1 MVLHVNQVKSYI
13 HWGDAYTRGITGRG
27 VGVAVLDTGIY
38 PHKDFDNRIIAF
50 QDIVGRRSF
59 PYDDNGHGTHISAI
73 IGGSGAASDGKFQGM
88 APESHIISVK
98 VLDSKGNGYASD
110 VLAGLSWIRSHR
122 QEYGIRIINISV
134 GSFSRKGMTE
144 NSALVRGVNAAWDDG
159 LVVVTA
165 AGNLGPGSGTVTAP
179 GSSRKV
185 ITVGS
190 SDLLTGADGISGCG
204 PTRDCVCKPD
214 LVAPGKDIVSC
225 APGISR
231 REYARKSGTSM
242 STPQISGA
250 IALALQKAPYLTNV
264 QIKMMLRDSV
274 RDLGL
279 PHNRQGW
286 GEFDLDKFLANL
298 YN

>member
-1 MVLHVNQVKSYI
+1 MSGIFYKEHLSYHERRI
-13 HWGDAYTRGITGRG
+13 CLKNRYGLTGRG
-27 VGVAVLDTGIY
+27 VSVAVLDTGIT
-38 PHKDFDNRIIAF
+38 PHIDFDNRILVFLDLIFGHA
-50 QDIVGRRSF
+50 Q
-59 PYDDNGHGTHISAI
+59 PYDDNGHGSHVAGL
-73 IGGSGAASDGKFQGM
+73 IGGSGRASKGRYEGM
-88 APESHIISVK
+88 APECGFVILKI
-98 VLDSKGNGYASD
+98 LDHRGNGRKQD
-110 VLAGLSWIRSHR
+110 VLKAIDWVRKMR
-122 QEYGIRIINISV
+122 KKYNIRILNISV
-134 GSFSRKGMTE
+134 GTTE
-144 NSALVRGVNAAWDDG
+144 QEKVLHDLLIEAVEQAWDDG

-250 IALALQKAPYLTNV
+250 IALALQ
-264 QIKMMLRDSV
+264 
-274 RDLGL
+274 
-279 PHNRQGW
+279 
-286 GEFDLDKFLANL
+286 
-298 YN
+298 

>member
-1 MVLHVNQVKSYI
+1 MKNQY
-13 HWGDAYTRGITGRG
+13 GLTGRG
-27 VGVAVLDTGIY
+27 VSVAVLDTGIT
-38 PHKDFDNRIIAF
+38 PHVDFDGRIAVFLDLIS
-50 QDIVGRRSF
+50 GRVR
-59 PYDDNGHGTHISAI
+59 PYDDNGHGSHVAGL
-73 IGGSGAASDGKFQGM
+73 IGGSGKASGGRYQGM
-88 APESHIISVK
+88 APECSFI
-98 VLDSKGNGYASD
+98 VLKILDHQGNGRKQD
-110 VLAGLSWIRSHR
+110 VLKAIAWVRKMR
-122 QEYGIRIINISV
+122 VRYNIRILNISV
-134 GSFSRKGMTE
+134 GTTE
-144 NSALVRGVNAAWDDG
+144 QEKTLHDLLIEAVDEAWDDG

-190 SDLLTGADGISGCG
+190 SDLLTGMGGISGCG

-214 LVAPGKDIVSC
+214 LVAPGKDIISC
-225 APGISR
+225 AHGISR
-231 REYARKSGTSM
+231 REYAKKSGTSM

-264 QIKMMLRDSV
+264 QIKMLLRDSV

-279 PHNRQGW
+279 PHKRQGW
-286 GEFDLDKFLANL
+286 GEFDLDKFLSNL

>member
-1 MVLHVNQVKSYI
+1 MEEDVLKNRY
-13 HWGDAYTRGITGRG
+13 GLTGRG
-27 VGVAVLDTGIY
+27 VSVAVLDTGIT
-38 PHKDFDNRIIAF
+38 PHVDFDGRIAVFLDLIS
-50 QDIVGRRSF
+50 GRVR
-59 PYDDNGHGTHISAI
+59 PYDDNGHGSHVAGL
-73 IGGSGAASDGKFQGM
+73 IGGSGKASGGRYQGM
-88 APESHIISVK
+88 APECSFI
-98 VLDSKGNGYASD
+98 VLKILDHQGNGRKQD
-110 VLAGLSWIRSHR
+110 VLKAIAWVRKMR
-122 QEYGIRIINISV
+122 VRYNIRILNISV
-134 GSFSRKGMTE
+134 GTTE
-144 NSALVRGVNAAWDDG
+144 QEKTLHDLLIEAVDEAWDDG

-190 SDLLTGADGISGCG
+190 SDLLTGMGGISGCG

-214 LVAPGKDIVSC
+214 LVAPGKDIISC
-225 APGISR
+225 AHGISR
-231 REYARKSGTSM
+231 REYAKKSGTSM

-264 QIKMMLRDSV
+264 QIKMLLRDSV

-286 GEFDLDKFLANL
+286 GEFDLDKFLSNL

>member
-1 MVLHVNQVKSYI
+1 MAREAVPFGAREQQKGY
-13 HWGDAYTRGITGRG
+13 YGR
-27 VGVAVLDTGIY
+27 
-38 PHKDFDNRIIAF
+38 F
-50 QDIVGRRSF
+50 
-59 PYDDNGHGTHISAI
+59 
-73 IGGSGAASDGKFQGM
+73 
-88 APESHIISVK
+88 
-98 VLDSKGNGYASD
+98 
-110 VLAGLSWIRSHR
+110 
-122 QEYGIRIINISV
+122 
-134 GSFSRKGMTE
+134 
-144 NSALVRGVNAAWDDG
+144 
-159 LVVVTA
+159 
-165 AGNLGPGSGTVTAP
+165 
-179 GSSRKV
+179 
-185 ITVGS
+185 

-214 LVAPGKDIVSC
+214 LVRAISEFSC

>member
-1 MVLHVNQVKSYI
+1 MKNRYGL
-13 HWGDAYTRGITGRG
+13 TGRG
-27 VGVAVLDTGIY
+27 VSVAVLDTGIT
-38 PHKDFDNRIIAF
+38 PHVDFDGRIAVFLDLIS
-50 QDIVGRRSF
+50 GRVR
-59 PYDDNGHGTHISAI
+59 PYDDNGHGSHVAGL
-73 IGGSGAASDGKFQGM
+73 IGGSGKASGGRYQGM
-88 APESHIISVK
+88 APECSFI
-98 VLDSKGNGYASD
+98 VLKILDHQGNGRKQD
-110 VLAGLSWIRSHR
+110 VLKAIAWVRKMR
-122 QEYGIRIINISV
+122 VRYNIRILNISV
-134 GSFSRKGMTE
+134 GTTE
-144 NSALVRGVNAAWDDG
+144 QEKTLHDLLIEAVDEAWDDG

-190 SDLLTGADGISGCG
+190 RDLVSGTGGISRRG

-214 LVAPGKDIVSC
+214 LVAPGKDIISC

-231 REYARKSGTSM
+231 REYAKKSGTSM

-264 QIKMMLRDSV
+264 QIKMLLRDSV

-286 GEFDLDKFLANL
+286 GEFDLDKFLCNL

>member
-1 MVLHVNQVKSYI
+1 MKNRYGL
-13 HWGDAYTRGITGRG
+13 TGRG
-27 VGVAVLDTGIY
+27 VSVAVLDTGIT
-38 PHKDFDNRIIAF
+38 PHVDFDGRIAVFLDLIS
-50 QDIVGRRSF
+50 GRVR
-59 PYDDNGHGTHISAI
+59 PYDDNGHGSHVAGL
-73 IGGSGAASDGKFQGM
+73 IGGSGKASGGRYQGM
-88 APESHIISVK
+88 APECSFI
-98 VLDSKGNGYASD
+98 VLKILDHQGNGRKQD
-110 VLAGLSWIRSHR
+110 VLKAIAWVRKMR
-122 QEYGIRIINISV
+122 VRYNIRILNISV
-134 GSFSRKGMTE
+134 GTTE
-144 NSALVRGVNAAWDDG
+144 QEKTLHDLLIEAVDEAWDDG

-190 SDLLTGADGISGCG
+190 SDLLTGTGGISGCG

-274 RDLGL
+274 R
-279 PHNRQGW
+279 
-286 GEFDLDKFLANL
+286 E
-298 YN
+298 

>member
-1 MVLHVNQVKSYI
+1 MAGL
-13 HWGDAYTRGITGRG
+13 
-27 VGVAVLDTGIY
+27 
-38 PHKDFDNRIIAF
+38 
-50 QDIVGRRSF
+50 
-59 PYDDNGHGTHISAI
+59 
-73 IGGSGAASDGKFQGM
+73 IGGSGKASGGRYQGM
-88 APESHIISVK
+88 APECSFI
-98 VLDSKGNGYASD
+98 VLKILDHQGNGRKQD
-110 VLAGLSWIRSHR
+110 VLKAIAWVRKMR
-122 QEYGIRIINISV
+122 VRYNIRILNISV
-134 GSFSRKGMTE
+134 GTTE
-144 NSALVRGVNAAWDDG
+144 QEKTLHDLLIEAVDEAWDDG

-190 SDLLTGADGISGCG
+190 SDLLTGTGGISGCG

-214 LVAPGKDIVSC
+214 LVAPGKDIISC

-231 REYARKSGTSM
+231 REYAKKSGTSM

-264 QIKMMLRDSV
+264 QIKMLLRDSV

-286 GEFDLDKFLANL
+286 GEFDLDKFLCNL

>member
-1 MVLHVNQVKSYI
+1 MKNRYGL
-13 HWGDAYTRGITGRG
+13 TGRG
-27 VGVAVLDTGIY
+27 VSVAVLDTGIT
-38 PHKDFDNRIIAF
+38 PHVDFDGRIAVFLDLIS
-50 QDIVGRRSF
+50 GRVQTN
-59 PYDDNGHGTHISAI
+59 DNNGHGSHVAGL
-73 IGGSGAASDGKFQGM
+73 IGGSGKASGGRYQGM
-88 APESHIISVK
+88 APECSFI
-98 VLDSKGNGYASD
+98 VLKILDHQGNGRKQD
-110 VLAGLSWIRSHR
+110 VLKAIAWVRKMR
-122 QEYGIRIINISV
+122 VRYNIRILNISV
-134 GSFSRKGMTE
+134 GTTE
-144 NSALVRGVNAAWDDG
+144 QEKTLHDLLIEAVDEAWDDG

-190 SDLLTGADGISGCG
+190 SDLLTGTGGISGCG

-214 LVAPGKDIVSC
+214 LVAPGKDIISC

-231 REYARKSGTSM
+231 REYAKKSGTSM

-264 QIKMMLRDSV
+264 QIKMLLRDSV

-286 GEFDLDKFLANL
+286 GEFDLDKFLCNL

>member
-1 MVLHVNQVKSYI
+1 MTNRYGL
-13 HWGDAYTRGITGRG
+13 TGRG
-27 VGVAVLDTGIY
+27 VSVAVLDTGIT
-38 PHKDFDNRIIAF
+38 PHVDFD
-50 QDIVGRRSF
+50 GRNAVFLDLISGRVRH
-59 PYDDNGHGTHISAI
+59 YDDNGHGSHVAGL
-73 IGGSGAASDGKFQGM
+73 IGGSGKASGGRYQGM
-88 APESHIISVK
+88 APECSFI
-98 VLDSKGNGYASD
+98 VLKILDHQGNGRKQD
-110 VLAGLSWIRSHR
+110 VLKALAWVRKMR
-122 QEYGIRIINISV
+122 VRYNIRILNISV
-134 GSFSRKGMTE
+134 GTTE
-144 NSALVRGVNAAWDDG
+144 QEKTLHDLLIEAVDEAWDDG

-190 SDLLTGADGISGCG
+190 SDLLTGTGGISGCG

-214 LVAPGKDIVSC
+214 LVAPGKDIISC

-231 REYARKSGTSM
+231 REYAKKSGTSM

-264 QIKMMLRDSV
+264 QIKMLLRDSV

-286 GEFDLDKFLANL
+286 GEFDLDKFLCNL

>member
-1 MVLHVNQVKSYI
+1 MKNRYGL
-13 HWGDAYTRGITGRG
+13 TGRG
-27 VGVAVLDTGIY
+27 VSVAVLDTGIT
-38 PHKDFDNRIIAF
+38 PHVDFDGRIAVFLDLIS
-50 QDIVGRRSF
+50 GRVR
-59 PYDDNGHGTHISAI
+59 PYDDNGHGSHVAGL
-73 IGGSGAASDGKFQGM
+73 IGGSGKASGGRYQGM
-88 APESHIISVK
+88 APECSFI
-98 VLDSKGNGYASD
+98 VLKILDHQGNGRKQD
-110 VLAGLSWIRSHR
+110 VLKAIAWVRKMR
-122 QEYGIRIINISV
+122 VRYNIRILNISV
-134 GSFSRKGMTE
+134 CTTE
-144 NSALVRGVNAAWDDG
+144 QEKTLHDLLIEAVDGAWDDG
-159 LVVVTA
+159 RVVVTA

-190 SDLLTGADGISGCG
+190 SDLLTGTGGISGCG

-214 LVAPGKDIVSC
+214 LVAPGKDIISC

-231 REYARKSGTSM
+231 REYAKKSGTSM

-264 QIKMMLRDSV
+264 QIKMLLRDSV

-286 GEFDLDKFLANL
+286 GEFDLDKFLCNL

>member
-1 MVLHVNQVKSYI
+1 MKNRYGL
-13 HWGDAYTRGITGRG
+13 TGRG
-27 VGVAVLDTGIY
+27 VSVAVLDTGIT
-38 PHKDFDNRIIAF
+38 PHIDFDRRILVFLDLISGHAY
-50 QDIVGRRSF
+50 
-59 PYDDNGHGTHISAI
+59 PYDDNGHGSHVAGL
-73 IGGSGAASDGKFQGM
+73 IGGSGRASGGRYEGM
-88 APESHIISVK
+88 APECGFVILKI
-98 VLDSKGNGYASD
+98 LDHKGNGRKQD
-110 VLAGLSWIRSHR
+110 VLKAIGWVRKMR
-122 QEYGIRIINISV
+122 EKYNIRILNISV
-134 GSFSRKGMTE
+134 GTTE
-144 NSALVRGVNAAWDDG
+144 QEKVLHDLLIEAVEEAWDDG

-190 SDLLTGADGISGCG
+190 SDLLTGTGGISGCG

-214 LVAPGKDIVSC
+214 LVAPGKDIISC
-225 APGISR
+225 APGVSH

-250 IALALQKAPYLTNV
+250 VALALQKAPYLTNV
-264 QIKMMLRDSV
+264 QIKMMLRDSA

-286 GEFDLDKFLANL
+286 GEFDLDKFLSNL
-298 YN
+298 YNEKS